1 MNYLVEKTIHVIMQ
15 SAVFA
20 HCNFTSELY
29 CNLFTKNAK
38 QLVLSLTPKD
48 AAILQL
54 QKIEERLQ
62 AAIDL

>member
-1 MNYLVEKTIHVIMQ
+1 MQ

-62 AAIDL
+62 AAIDQ